1 MAAAIAPAVASAQ
14 FGMPSAARP
23 WPERAN
29 LEPAVPHP
37 GSPPGDN
44 SKAPWDPYAYLYAAR
59 HEREQADTSLLQA
72 QPAQEQPG
80 QVQPG
85 QVQPG
90 QEQPGQEQPAA
101 ADPAAGWAVAGQP
114 PPGAQSS
121 TARIVV
127 SAAFAALAIAAAVAI
142 LVLVRFQTAAR
153 PAFSARSA
161 PAAQPIPAAP
171 SGSPAPSAPAA
182 GPTAPAGALPS
193 RTPAPG
199 TSTVTVTPGAA
210 DQPQAE
216 AVAVFVTNYFAAIN
230 SHDYLAFRNLLST
243 GLQPAETPQ
252 RFRAGYRTTID
263 SAVTI
268 ESIAAGGAGRMAV
281 TVTFISHQAPADSP
295 DGSACDSWRITMFLV
310 HAGGY
315 LISQPPP
322 SYQVSYQN
330 CLQTGT

>member
-1 MAAAIAPAVASAQ
+1 MAAASAPAVASAQ

-23 WPERAN
+23 RPERAD
-29 LEPAVPHP
+29 LEPAVPQP
-37 GSPPGDN
+37 GRPPGGN

-72 QPAQEQPG
+72 QPGQE
-80 QVQPG
+80 
-85 QVQPG
+85 QPG
-90 QEQPGQEQPAA
+90 QEQPGQEQPGQERPAA
-101 ADPAAGWAVAGQP
+101 ADPAAGWAEAGQP
-114 PPGAQSS
+114 PPGDPSS

-127 SAAFAALAIAAAVAI
+127 SAAFAVLAIAAAVAI
-142 LVLVRFQTAAR
+142 LVLVRFQTTAR
-153 PAFSARSA
+153 PALSAHSA
-161 PAAQPIPAAP
+161 PAAHPIPAAP

-193 RTPAPG
+193 GTPAPG

-210 DQPQAE
+210 DQPHAE

-268 ESIAAGGAGRMAV
+268 ESIAAGRAGRTAV
-281 TVTFISHQAPADSP
+281 TVTFVSHQAPADSP

-322 SYQVSYQN
+322 GYQVSYQN